1 MKNIIIVTTCLAL
14 HFSAQAEESE
24 INTKPLKASAGT
36 VNVGKNQVNSTSI
49 QLSLA
54 SPYRAYK
61 DKFKLKV
68 LSPEGIDVRNITIT
82 PIVSFMDPVTK
93 KEKMGLKGEGR
104 LLAELHASQNLK
116 EVSEIV
122 FEISYQA
129 CTDQHCLFPT
139 KYELKAP
146 LVISGASMVEGPTEI
161 KKPSAFSFDSA
172 LQRGLFFT
180 FGFVFLA
187 GILTS
192 FTPCIFPMI
201 PITLSIIGASQMR
214 HMPGSDDAIKSHSRW
229 RGFSLSVAYVLGI
242 AITYAL
248 LGVIAAKTGALFGSA
263 LSNIWVV
270 SAIALV
276 FIAMGLSMYGL
287 YEIQIPSFIRNK
299 LSSKKTDPGFVGAF
313 VAGLIAGVV
322 ASPCVGPVLVGL
334 LAHVSQTQDAV
345 MGFSLLFTFAIGMGL
360 LLIAVGTFSSLSR
373 KLPRSGPWMEFV
385 KFIFGSA
392 MIGMALYYL
401 DPITPQ
407 PYFDFLVAITCI
419 LISSYFG
426 AFEANEKLHN
436 AFARLRKGSMLAL
449 FAIGIAFILRGVAF
463 SSKINMPT
471 VTGQSESQSLWS
483 DYSDESFE
491 AALAAGRPIII
502 DFWADWCAAC
512 KELERFTFSD
522 PLVQAELKNFALF
535 RLDMTIET
543 ERTAK
548 YKDKFR
554 ILGLPTILFYN
565 DGELRSDLTLTG
577 FESKGDFT
585 KRLQKVLNQN

>member
-1 MKNIIIVTTCLAL
+1 MKNIILVVTTCLIL
-14 HFSAQAEESE
+14 NFSARAEEAT
-24 INTKPLKASAGT
+24 INVKPLKATVGT
-36 VNVGKNQVNSTSI
+36 VNIGKNQTTSTSI
-49 QLSLA
+49 QLSLE
-54 SPYRAYK
+54 SPYKAYK
-61 DKFKLKV
+61 DKFRLKV
-68 LSPEGIDVRNITIT
+68 LRPEGVDVRNITVT
-82 PIVSFMDPVTK
+82 PMVSFMDPVTK
-93 KEKMGLKGEGR
+93 KEKIGLKGEGR
-104 LLAELHASQNLK
+104 LLAELYASANLK
-116 EVSEIV
+116 EASEIV
-122 FEISYQA
+122 FEITYQA

-146 LVISGASMVEGPTEI
+146 LVISNASMTEGTSAI
-161 KKPSAFSFDSA
+161 KKPTAFGFDSA
-172 LQRGLFFT
+172 LQRGLLFT
-180 FGFVFLA
+180 FGFVFIA

-214 HMPGSDDAIKSHSRW
+214 HMPGSTDAIKGHSRW

-270 SAIALV
+270 SAIA
-276 FIAMGLSMYGL
+276 FIFVAMGLSMYGL
-287 YEIQIPSFIRNK
+287 YEIQIPSFVRNK
-299 LSSKKTDPGFVGAF
+299 LSNTKTDPGYIGAF
-313 VAGLIAGVV
+313 IAGLIAGVV

-407 PYFDFLVAITCI
+407 PYFDFLVALTCI

-449 FAIGIAFILRGVAF
+449 FAIGIAFILRGIAF
-463 SSKINMPT
+463 NSKIKMPMMT
-471 VTGQSESQSLWS
+471 SQSESHSLWS
-483 DYSDESFE
+483 DYSDEAFE

-522 PLVQAELKNFALF
+522 PLVQSELKNFALF
-535 RLDMTIET
+535 RLDMTLET

-548 YKDKFR
+548 YRNKFR
-554 ILGLPTILFYN
+554 VLGLPTILFYN
-565 DGELRSDLTLTG
+565 GGELRSDLTLTG
-577 FESKGDFT
+577 FESKDDFT
-585 KRLQKVLNQN
+585 KRLQKVLN